1 MGPSPYETEAGLDG
15 GAEISLGGG
24 GFIQEQSEINRHNP
38 PDKPEMLEGR
48 CQQGEKDRPIM
59 VHVPTEIRISVS
71 TLKAKFRSSPLFAE
85 ELI

>member
-1 MGPSPYETEAGLDG
+1 
-15 GAEISLGGG
+15 
-24 GFIQEQSEINRHNP
+24 
-38 PDKPEMLEGR
+38 MLEGR

-59 VHVPTEIRISVS
+59 VHVPREIRSSVS